1 MRTADIRE
9 ADCILNLLSNCSI
22 IDLLYSEKIEC
33 GRFLLPVPSVKI
45 PGTEFAFIVA
55 EMSGN
60 AADGCRETEKTGV
73 SNEKY

>member
-1 MRTADIRE
+1 MTENHE
-9 ADCILNLLSNCSI
+9 AYQILNVFSNCSTS
-22 IDLLYSEKIEC
+22 DLSCSKKLDAA
-33 GRFLLPVPSVKI
+33 GFFLPVPSVKI
-45 PGTEFAFIVA
+45 PGTEFAFIVG